1 MRHRTR
7 IGNQQVRVESSSHS
21 TTVNRAQ
28 TQSASPCS
36 TGSVAG
42 PTAVRPDADSHA
54 KAQQCQT
61 ICQFV
66 GYSGDHGDDDTFDG
80 DNAGDAAEI
89 DFVAPPASGLRWLVT
104 TPSRPKTRHLR
115 CYRGGET
122 NEALAVVKAEWFRLC
137 CNRPVNEVYRLY
149 GPRWDQGN
157 TSLHYAVS
165 QSNWALVRAL
175 LSSGLIRV
183 ADLTNKS
190 GYSAPMLVGLCRLPS
205 STLDSNGE
213 AEDSRSAARDLLAS
227 AGDINAKSVPSGRTA
242 LMLAAGHGR
251 LESLRL
257 LLQLGADPNLQDDEG
272 FTALMLAAEQGHLDC
287 VRALLAHPNL
297 DVELQNNEGVTALS
311 LALDSGH
318 RDAALQIYARAKL
331 GGRAGNFGLEA
342 ELNSFDDG
350 QLAADELSSL
360 LLMEEPIEQQ
370 QQSRKCSTKS
380 AEMSAA
386 DSVETEETIEL
397 VRFHSDVV
405 SQ

>member
-1 MRHRTR
+1 
-7 IGNQQVRVESSSHS
+7 
-21 TTVNRAQ
+21 
-28 TQSASPCS
+28 
-36 TGSVAG
+36 
-42 PTAVRPDADSHA
+42 
-54 KAQQCQT
+54 
-61 ICQFV
+61 
-66 GYSGDHGDDDTFDG
+66 
-80 DNAGDAAEI
+80 
-89 DFVAPPASGLRWLVT
+89 
-104 TPSRPKTRHLR
+104 
-115 CYRGGET
+115 
-122 NEALAVVKAEWFRLC
+122 
-137 CNRPVNEVYRLY
+137 
-149 GPRWDQGN
+149 GN

-213 AEDSRSAARDLLAS
+213 AEDSRSAARDCCWPRLATS
-227 AGDINAKSVPSGRTA
+227 NAKSVPSGRTA

-331 GGRAGNFGLEA
+331 GGRAGNFGPANSFAELEA

-350 QLAADELSSL
+350 QLAADELS
-360 LLMEEPIEQQ
+360 
-370 QQSRKCSTKS
+370 RT
-380 AEMSAA
+380 
-386 DSVETEETIEL
+386 
-397 VRFHSDVV
+397 H
-405 SQ
+405 

>member
-1 MRHRTR
+1 MD
-7 IGNQQVRVESSSHS
+7 RVGARS
-21 TTVNRAQ
+21 TQLLEKMVNF
-28 TQSASPCS
+28 S
-36 TGSVAG
+36 
-42 PTAVRPDADSHA
+42 DE
-54 KAQQCQT
+54 
-61 ICQFV
+61 
-66 GYSGDHGDDDTFDG
+66 
-80 DNAGDAAEI
+80 N
-89 DFVAPPASGLRWLVT
+89 
-104 TPSRPKTRHLR
+104 
-115 CYRGGET
+115 
-122 NEALAVVKAEWFRLC
+122 
-137 CNRPVNEVYRLY
+137 
-149 GPRWDQGN
+149 GN

-331 GGRAGNFGLEA
+331 GGRAGNFGSANSFAELEA
-342 ELNSFDDG
+342 ELNSLDDG

-360 LLMEEPIEQQ
+360 LLMEESIEQQ

-380 AEMSAA
+380 AE
-386 DSVETEETIEL
+386 SVETEETIEL
-397 VRFHSDVV
+397 VRFHSDE